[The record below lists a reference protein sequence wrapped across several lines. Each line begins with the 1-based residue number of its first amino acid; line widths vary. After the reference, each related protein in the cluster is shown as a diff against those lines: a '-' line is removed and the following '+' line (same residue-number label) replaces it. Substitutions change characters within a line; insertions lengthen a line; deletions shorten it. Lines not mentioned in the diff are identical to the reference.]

1 MEKLLAQT
9 AADATAGTAIAFTSI
24 RPPSLTWDPGSGKTV
39 LERGGAGWVDG
50 ASGLMAREDVAR
62 AILNTLD
69 DDERYVGK
77 CVAIGVEATEEE
89 DTAAMSRLRA
99 HYKSIR

>member
-1 MEKLLAQT
+1 M
-9 AADATAGTAIAFTSI
+9 
-24 RPPSLTWDPGSGKTV
+24 
-39 LERGGAGWVDG
+39 DG

-69 DDERYVGK
+69 DDERYAGK

-89 DTAAMSRLRA
+89 DMAAMSRLRA
-99 HYKSIR
+99 HYKSIQGVTMMVAFFLSYTLPSSA